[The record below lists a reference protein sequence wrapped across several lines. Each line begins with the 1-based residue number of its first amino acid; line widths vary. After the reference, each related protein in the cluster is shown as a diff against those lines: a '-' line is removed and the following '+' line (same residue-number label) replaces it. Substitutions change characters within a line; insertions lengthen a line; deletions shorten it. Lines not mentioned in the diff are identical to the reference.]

1 MPIKKLFKKV
11 SKVANK
17 VADKIVP
24 KEIAP
29 LLPLA
34 APFIAPLLPAAAG
47 AGLGSFLGSA
57 RFLVPQALAAL
68 GSAKTTGEINPIS
81 QGLAALSSYAS
92 MPKNLTPAEKAYMAA
107 NPSEFVQQGFE
118 AGQIDPKLFEAAGLE
133 SNVIPGQIIPEGF
146 DTSTLDLS
154 FADRARSAVG
164 SAGQQLKDAF
174 DAPGIKGMLTKGT
187 LGGSAALS
195 DQAIRQLQEFQAQQ
209 EADALAAEEA
219 TAAFNQNISDLQDL
233 YGGFLNFPVAGLNM
247 AEGGRVEMSL
257 GGGITALL
265 KAGTQAGKLAQR
277 GIKPFGSKQTYK
289 QNVKKVGMSE
299 TQDKMKKAFDIEL
312 YNINK
317 VRGPRG
323 NPEAELFDLYED
335 IASGT
340 RYSMLPQATRNKML
354 RDIEDSMRNVGV
366 DGGDYQNFMSY
377 LKDEYGFSGAP
388 KSAPGFMADNV
399 IPFMK
404 YKPNPKQ
411 KKAEGGIMNAAPG
424 MPDGMQVDGRNGTF
438 IPMGVKEKA
447 DDVPAM
453 LSKNEFVMTA
463 DAVRGMGGGNVEVGA
478 QRMYDLMNNLEA
490 RV

>member
-1 MPIKKLFKKV
+1 MPIKKLFKSV

-17 VADKIVP
+17 IADKIVP

-34 APFIAPLLPAAAG
+34 APFIAPLLPAAG
-47 AGLGSFLGSA
+47 AGLGSFLSSS

-92 MPKNLTPAEKAYMAA
+92 MPKDFTPAEEAYRLA
-107 NPSEFVQQGFE
+107 NPGEFGTLAADTVE
-118 AGQIDPKLFEAAGLE
+118 A
-133 SNVIPGQIIPEGF
+133 NVPFANTIKANIPVPGEVIPEGF
-146 DTSTLDLS
+146 DMSKLDLS

-174 DAPGIKGMLTKGT
+174 AAPGIKGILTKGT

-195 DQAIRQLQEFQAQQ
+195 DQAIKELQNFQAQQ

-233 YGGFLNFPVAGLNM
+233 YAGFLNFPVAGLNM
-247 AEGGRVEMSL
+247 AEGGRVEMAL
-257 GGGITALL
+257 GGGIAALL
-265 KAGTQAGKLAQR
+265 KAGAQAGKLAQR

-404 YKPNPKQ
+404 YAPNPKQ

>member
-92 MPKNLTPAEKAYMAA
+92 MPKDFPPAEEAYMAA
-107 NPSEFVQQGFE
+107 NPSEFGTLAADTVE
-118 AGQIDPKLFEAAGLE
+118 ANVPFANTIKANIPVPGE
-133 SNVIPGQIIPEGF
+133 VIPKGF

-174 DAPGIKGMLTKGT
+174 ADPGIKGILTKGT

-233 YGGFLNFPVAGLNM
+233 YAGFLNFPVAGLNM

-265 KAGTQAGKLAQR
+265 KAGAQAGKLAQR

>member
-1 MPIKKLFKKV
+1 MPIKKLFKSV

-17 VADKIVP
+17 IADKIVP

-47 AGLGSFLGSA
+47 GGLGSFLGSA

-92 MPKNLTPAEKAYMAA
+92 MPKNLTPAEEAYRLA

-146 DTSTLDLS
+146 DMSKLDLS

-174 DAPGIKGMLTKGT
+174 AAPGIKGILTKGT

-195 DQAIRQLQEFQAQQ
+195 DQAIKELQNFQAQQ

-219 TAAFNQNISDLQDL
+219 AAAYEQNISDLRNL
-233 YGGFLNFPVAGLNM
+233 YSGFLNFPVAGLNM
-247 AEGGRVEMSL
+247 AEGG
-257 GGGITALL
+257 
-265 KAGTQAGKLAQR
+265 
-277 GIKPFGSKQTYK
+277 
-289 QNVKKVGMSE
+289 
-299 TQDKMKKAFDIEL
+299 
-312 YNINK
+312 
-317 VRGPRG
+317 
-323 NPEAELFDLYED
+323 
-335 IASGT
+335 IAS
-340 RYSMLPQATRNKML
+340 
-354 RDIEDSMRNVGV
+354 V
-366 DGGDYQNFMSY
+366 
-377 LKDEYGFSGAP
+377 
-388 KSAPGFMADNV
+388 
-399 IPFMK
+399 
-404 YKPNPKQ
+404 
-411 KKAEGGIMNAAPG
+411 APG
-424 MPDGMQVDGRNGTF
+424 MPKNMQVDGRDGTF
-438 IPMGVKEKA
+438 IPMGVREKA